1 MSRHWTRRAVAG
13 AAVLA
18 LVAGCSSPGP
28 APAGGDGQ
36 GFVSGDGSVLVV
48 DPAAREPAPA
58 VSGTTLDG
66 EELALSELQGDV
78 VVLNVWG
85 SWCAPC
91 REEAP
96 YLQGV
101 FDDTSRDGVRF
112 VGINTRDDLAAA
124 QAFERRFDVTY
135 PSLVDTDG
143 RLLLQFRGSLP
154 PSAIPSTLVIDR
166 EGRVA
171 ARVLGPT
178 TYSDL
183 KRLVDE
189 VAAEPA

>member
-1 MSRHWTRRAVAG
+1 MSRSRLPWGVVGAVA
-13 AAVLA
+13 LA
-18 LVAGCSSPGP
+18 LVAGCSTAGP
-28 APAGGDGQ
+28 TPAGGDGQ
-36 GFVSGDGSVLVV
+36 GFVSGDGSLSVV
-48 DPAAREPAPA
+48 DPAAREPAPEL
-58 VSGTTLDG
+58 SGTTLDG
-66 EELALSELQGDV
+66 EQLALSELQGDV

-101 FDDTSRDGVRF
+101 YDDTRRDGVRF

-124 QAFERRFDVTY
+124 TAFERRFAITY

-178 TYSDL
+178 TYSEL

>member
-1 MSRHWTRRAVAG
+1 MSGHGRRWAAVG
-13 AAVLA
+13 AAVMA
-18 LVAGCSSPGP
+18 LVSGCSTPGP
-28 APAGGDGQ
+28 VPAGGDGQ
-36 GFVSGDGSVLVV
+36 GFVSGDGSLLVV
-48 DPAAREPAPA
+48 DPEAREPAPELT
-58 VSGTTLDG
+58 GTTLDG
-66 EELALSELQGDV
+66 EPLSLSELQGEV

-101 FDDTSRDGVRF
+101 FDDTRRDGVRF
-112 VGINTRDDLAAA
+112 VGVNTRDDLAAA
-124 QAFERRFDVTY
+124 QAFERRFDITY

-143 RLLLQFRGSLP
+143 RLLLRFRGSLP
-154 PSAIPSTLVIDR
+154 PSAIPSTLVVDR
-166 EGRVA
+166 QGRVA

-189 VAAEPA
+189 VSAEPA

>member
-1 MSRHWTRRAVAG
+1 MSRIGVRVVVAST
-13 AAVLA
+13 VLV
-18 LVAGCSSPGP
+18 LVTGCGTGGP

-36 GFVSGDGSVLVV
+36 GFVGGDGSVRVV
-48 DPAAREPAPA
+48 DPEARQPAPD
-58 VSGTTLDG
+58 VSGETVDG
-66 EELALSELQGDV
+66 GLLALSDLRGKV

-101 FDDTSRDGVRF
+101 YDDTRRDGVRF
-112 VGINTRDDLAAA
+112 VGINTRDDVAAA
-124 QAFERRFDVTY
+124 QAFERSFGVTY

-154 PSAIPSTLVIDR
+154 PSSIPSTLVVDR
-166 EGRVA
+166 EGRIA

-178 TYSDL
+178 TYSAL
-183 KRLVDE
+183 KRLVDD